1 MNTTQSN
8 YGSGNTV
15 AFLFGAVFNLLANT
29 DFSSLTDYS
38 VKAVIGGIIMM
49 LFKLLSDYISKK
61 LFSKKKRENFKERLR
76 SRKIRKG
83 NSSNDNIRI
92 E

>member
-1 MNTTQSN
+1 MNTTQGN

-38 VKAVIGGIIMM
+38 VKAVIGGVFMM

-61 LFSKKKRENFKERLR
+61 LFSKKKREKLKDRIN
-76 SRKIRKG
+76 SRKSKKG
-83 NSSNDNIRI
+83 TTSNDSIRI

>member
-38 VKAVIGGIIMM
+38 LKAVIGGIIMM

-61 LFSKKKRENFKERLR
+61 LFSKKKGGKRIGLR
-76 SRKIRKG
+76 KNKNSTSSKDSIRM
-83 NSSNDNIRI
+83 

>member
-38 VKAVIGGIIMM
+38 LKAVIGGVIMM

-61 LFSKKKRENFKERLR
+61 LLSKKKGVKRIGL
-76 SRKIRKG
+76 RKG
-83 NSSNDNIRI
+83 KKSTSSNGSIRI

>member
-1 MNTTQSN
+1 MNTAQSN

-15 AFLFGAVFNLLANT
+15 AFLFGAVFNLLANA

-38 VKAVIGGIIMM
+38 VKAVIGGVIMM
-49 LFKLLSDYISKK
+49 LFKILSDYISKK
-61 LFSKKKRENFKERLR
+61 LFSKKKREKLKERTR
-76 SRKIRKG
+76 SRNIRKG
-83 NSSNDNIRI
+83 NSSNDSIRI

>member
-38 VKAVIGGIIMM
+38 VKAVIGGVVMM
-49 LFKLLSDYISKK
+49 LFKLLSDYVSKK
-61 LFSKKKRENFKERLR
+61 LFSKKKREKLKDRFR
-76 SRKIRKG
+76 SRKIPKG
-83 NSSNDNIRI
+83 NSTNDSIRI